1 MKTCNKQLIKELEQK
16 QSVRMNEK
24 LYAALEQKSLLQEEL
39 AAYREEL
46 KSLQQELHDAMKER
60 DKECTG
66 KV

>member
-24 LYAALEQKSLLQEEL
+24 LYASLEQESLLQEEL

-60 DKECTG
+60 DKECTD